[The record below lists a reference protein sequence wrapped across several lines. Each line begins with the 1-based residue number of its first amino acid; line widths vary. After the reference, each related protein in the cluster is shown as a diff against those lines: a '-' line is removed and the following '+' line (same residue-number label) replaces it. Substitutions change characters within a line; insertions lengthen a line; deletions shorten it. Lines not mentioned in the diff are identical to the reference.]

1 MARMRQRRRPYA
13 QPRRGRLKEQI
24 NFAFAVSRGQPLTTG
39 ELVKYCY
46 GVQRILFGNRS
57 WYRENVRRAAAQI
70 ALPCGHGLGRG
81 RPILWAP
88 RSPVQDTPFANMMW
102 KLYEGS
108 FTPTQAKIEPKRS

>member
-1 MARMRQRRRPYA
+1 MGGRGRDVAHMARMRQRRRPYTE
-13 QPRRGRLKEQI
+13 PRRGRLKEQI

-46 GVQRILFGNRS
+46 GVQRILLGNRS

-70 ALPCGHGLGRG
+70 AVPCGHGLGRG

-88 RSPVQDTPFANMMW
+88 REAILERPFMAALR
-102 KLYEGS
+102 KLYG
-108 FTPTQAKIEPKRS
+108 PK

>member
-1 MARMRQRRRPYA
+1 MARMRQRRRPYTE
-13 QPRRGRLKEQI
+13 PRRGRLKEQI

-46 GVQRILFGNRS
+46 GVQRILLGNRS

-70 ALPCGHGLGRG
+70 AVPCGHGLGRG

-88 RSPVQDTPFANMMW
+88 REAILERPFMAALR
-102 KLYEGS
+102 KLYG
-108 FTPTQAKIEPKRS
+108 PK

>member
-1 MARMRQRRRPYA
+1 MGGRGRDAAHMARMRQRRRPYTE
-13 QPRRGRLKEQI
+13 PRRGRLKEQI

-46 GVQRILFGNRS
+46 GVHRILLGNRS

-81 RPILWAP
+81 RPICGRRARQCKTR
-88 RSPVQDTPFANMMW
+88 RSQT
-102 KLYEGS
+102 
-108 FTPTQAKIEPKRS
+108 